1 MGTHTYTLDSYSCQV
16 FLVFLYEWANQS
28 DFALPDGWIWKHKQ
42 NPKAVVTKLLANA
55 DNAKIQYGDPH
66 SGGLVRCFFVTEP
79 PVSPFSL
86 FFCTTHQHIEKSY
99 SICFMLLLVVL
110 KPSSR
115 WRNGLPYSEKT
126 SSNTSIQELLVVFV
140 CPSTIRGFP
149 GKERMA
155 WH

>member
-1 MGTHTYTLDSYSCQV
+1 MYGPTKVTLLCLMDGFENISRIQKRCSPNSLRTQTMQNYSM
-16 FLVFLYEWANQS
+16 
-28 DFALPDGWIWKHKQ
+28 
-42 NPKAVVTKLLANA
+42 VT
-55 DNAKIQYGDPH
+55 H

-115 WRNGLPYSEKT
+115 WRNGPPYSEKT